1 MIESDTKTKNS
12 KKETMTVYSYK
23 ATDQN
28 GKYVEGDINAPD
40 YKDAIQQIRKLNY
53 FPVKV
58 SEGKNFSTLA
68 SFMDLSFP
76 DLRSAVSTQEL
87 LAVTQQLATLVDSGL
102 TLDDA
107 LATLIKVAETEK
119 IKVIFSDIRNKVH
132 AGSDF
137 ADALAE
143 HPKIFSNLY
152 VNMIRAGEAG
162 GILSESLS
170 RLSLFMEKSVELKNN
185 IRSAMVYPTI
195 LTFVGGAAVAILIT
209 FVIPQFSRLFEE
221 MGAALPLP
229 TQIMLG
235 ISSLIINY
243 WPALILGTVGFF
255 SAVSFYIQTNKG
267 RLKWDGILLKLP
279 LFGPLIR
286 KIEMSRFSLTMAT
299 LLKSGI
305 PILQAMEIVQSIL
318 INRVIA
324 DSVIPLKQALKR
336 GKGLS
341 GPLQE
346 AEVFP
351 PMAVHMITV
360 GETSGALDEML
371 IKVSKTYDKEVEQSI
386 KQLISLIEPMMIL
399 IMAVIIG
406 FIVVSMLLAIFSAN
420 DISF

>member
-1 MIESDTKTKNS
+1 
-12 KKETMTVYSYK
+12 MTVYSYK

-58 SEGKNFSTLA
+58 SEGKNFSKV
-68 SFMDLSFP
+68 SSVIRQSFP
-76 DLRSAVSTQEL
+76 SWRSAIPDQEL
-87 LAVTQQLATLVDSGL
+87 MALTQQLATLVDSGL
-102 TLDDA
+102 TIDDA

-119 IKVIFSDIRNKVH
+119 IKTIFSDIRKKVH
-132 AGSDF
+132 AGSTF

-162 GILSESLS
+162 GILNDSLS
-170 RLSLFMEKSVELKNN
+170 RLSLFMEKSVELKNS
-185 IRSAMVYPTI
+185 IRSAMVYPAI
-195 LTFVGGAAVAILIT
+195 LTFIGGTAVIILIT

-235 ISSLIINY
+235 ISSLIVNY
-243 WPALILGTVGFF
+243 WHILILGTISFF
-255 SAVSFYIQTNKG
+255 SAANFYIKTNKG
-267 RLKWDGILLKLP
+267 RLKWDSMLLNIP

-286 KIEMSRFSLTMAT
+286 KIEVSRFSLTMAT
-299 LLKSGI
+299 LLKSGV
-305 PILQAMEIVQSIL
+305 PILQAMGIVQSIL

-324 DSVIPLKQALKR
+324 DSVKPLRQALKR

-351 PMAVHMITV
+351 PMALHMITI

-420 DISF
+420 DINF

>member
-1 MIESDTKTKNS
+1 
-12 KKETMTVYSYK
+12 MTVYSYK

-40 YKDAIQQIRKLNY
+40 YKGAIQQIRKLNY

-58 SEGKNFSTLA
+58 SEGKSSSNLSAGMALSLPSWGSPIPIKDLMTLT
-68 SFMDLSFP
+68 M
-76 DLRSAVSTQEL
+76 
-87 LAVTQQLATLVDSGL
+87 QLATLVDSGL

-107 LATLIKVAETEK
+107 LATLIKLAETD
-119 IKVIFSDIRNKVH
+119 KVTEVLSDIRKQVH
-132 AGSDF
+132 AGSSF

-143 HPKIFSNLY
+143 HPKVFSKLY

-162 GILSESLS
+162 GMLSEALS
-170 RLSLFMEKSVELKNN
+170 RLAMFMEKSVELKNS
-185 IRSAMVYPTI
+185 IRSAMVYPAI
-195 LTFVGGAAVAILIT
+195 LTFVGGTAVIILIT
-209 FVIPQFSRLFEE
+209 FVIPQFSKLFEE

-235 ISSLIINY
+235 LSSLIINY
-243 WPALILGTVGFF
+243 WPALILGIAGSIAAFTL
-255 SAVSFYIQTNKG
+255 YIRTNKG

-286 KIEMSRFSLTMAT
+286 KIEVSRFSLTMAT
-299 LLKSGI
+299 LLKSGV

-324 DSVIPLKQALKR
+324 DSVVNLKQALKR

-346 AEVFP
+346 AEIFP
-351 PMAVHMITV
+351 PMAVQMITV

-371 IKVSKTYDKEVEQSI
+371 AKVSKTYDKEVEQSI
-386 KQLISLIEPMMIL
+386 KQVISLIEPMMIL
-399 IMAVIIG
+399 FMALIIG

-420 DISF
+420 EIAF